1 MYEED
6 DSSDV
11 SSDILQPLAVST
23 DSLVSTESLVA
34 CTESLV
40 VSTESLAPSTELK
53 VDTRVVLGM
62 SIHITFASL
71 LLM

>member
-1 MYEED
+1 MLKTGAFQNSAVVKESFVYEED

-40 VSTESLAPSTELK
+40 VSTESLAPSTEL
-53 VDTRVVLGM
+53 
-62 SIHITFASL
+62 
-71 LLM
+71 